1 MDPRQGQRDEEVIR
15 QEIHRQ
21 VQQAIQESKM
31 TNNKR
36 QRTNKDNL
44 QDKTELLIQNTPT
57 TKDEIGLT
65 KILQNKS
72 NIKGKEWND
81 QNPKI
86 TYSITV
92 TGQKC
97 REMMKVRTEW
107 NNKVWVQYAEM
118 RIQPDHSIEALKS
131 EQIILKFFSYKLCNK
146 VTDHNIPNAIDSI
159 LQNIIKSKGVNATT
173 PKED

>member
-65 KILQNKS
+65 KSSETLSTSSMMSTNPITTT
-72 NIKGKEWND
+72 NIEH
-81 QNPKI
+81 
-86 TYSITV
+86 V
-92 TGQKC
+92 TDMQID
-97 REMMKVRTEW
+97 EST
-107 NNKVWVQYAEM
+107 
-118 RIQPDHSIEALKS
+118 S
-131 EQIILKFFSYKLCNK
+131 EQIKY
-146 VTDHNIPNAIDSI
+146 
-159 LQNIIKSKGVNATT
+159 
-173 PKED
+173 